1 MKTAFVA
8 TALLSSAAAASAQSS
23 VTLFGVVDAAISH
36 YTARSE
42 FYNDSGRI
50 VPLPANGNAV
60 TRTQTVLSNSANSNS
75 RLGLRGTEDLGGGL
89 AASFWL
95 ESPLANDS
103 GAGGLTSFSRRS
115 TISLSGGFGEVR
127 LGRDFTPTFWNDS
140 VFSPFSTIGV
150 GANVVSTVGTNLAI
164 ARGPGSAVAASDNY
178 LRASNSIGYFLPPN
192 LGGFYGQLQYALH
205 ENVAQSGLPGSPTR
219 KGQFAGGRFGYAS
232 GPLDVAVAYGQS
244 TAADATAVNALGLP
258 TGVGANEKI
267 KTFNLG
273 ASYNFGVVKLFG
285 ELSRVRDQ
293 STTTAPSG
301 LGTLL
306 IARDVDKYNGGLV
319 GVTVPV
325 GPGLIKAAYSRV
337 KFDNDLGPLA
347 TPFMPRR
354 DASVSK
360 LAIGYEH
367 NLSKRTALY
376 ATVAWIRAKDA
387 QNNAAIIGAATGT
400 APYLST
406 GAAGGSGYAPSRST
420 GYDFGIRHVF

>member
-1 MKTAFVA
+1 MRSAFVA

-23 VTLFGVVDAAISH
+23 VTLFGVLDAAVSH
-36 YTARSE
+36 YSARSE
-42 FYNDSGRI
+42 FYNDTGRI
-50 VPLPANGNAV
+50 VPSPANGNAI

-75 RLGLRGTEDLGGGL
+75 RLGFRGTEDLGGGL

-95 ESPLANDS
+95 ESPVANDS
-103 GAGGLTSFSRRS
+103 GAGGLTNFSRRS
-115 TISLSGGFGEVR
+115 TVSLSGGFGEIR

-140 VFSPFSTIGV
+140 IFSPFSTIGV

-164 ARGPGSAVAASDNY
+164 ARGPGSSVAASDNY
-178 LRASNSIGYFLPPN
+178 LRTSNSIGYFLPPT

-232 GPLDVAVAYGQS
+232 GPLDIAVAYGQS
-244 TAADATAVNALGLP
+244 TAADVTAVNTLGFP
-258 TGVGANEKI
+258 TGAGVNEKI

-273 ASYNFGVVKLFG
+273 ASYNFGILKVYG
-285 ELSRVRDQ
+285 ELSQVKDQ

-301 LGTLL
+301 LGGLL
-306 IARDVDKYNGGLV
+306 VALDDDKYNGGLV
-319 GVTVPV
+319 GLTVPV

-347 TPFMPRR
+347 TPFTPRR

-360 LAIGYEH
+360 FAIGYEH

-387 QNNAAIIGAATGT
+387 QNNAAIIGATTGT

-406 GAAGGSGYAPSRST
+406 GAVGSSGYAPSRSM
-420 GYDFGIRHVF
+420 GYDFGVRHAF

>member
-1 MKTAFVA
+1 MRSAFVA

-23 VTLFGVVDAAISH
+23 VTLFGVLDAAVSH
-36 YTARSE
+36 YSARSE
-42 FYNDSGRI
+42 FYNDTGRI
-50 VPLPANGNAV
+50 VPSPANGNAI

-75 RLGLRGTEDLGGGL
+75 RLGFRGTEDLGGGL

-95 ESPLANDS
+95 ESPVANDS
-103 GAGGLTSFSRRS
+103 GAGGLTNFSRRS
-115 TISLSGGFGEVR
+115 TVSLSGGFGEIR

-140 VFSPFSTIGV
+140 IFSPFSTIGV

-164 ARGPGSAVAASDNY
+164 ARGPGSSVAASDNY
-178 LRASNSIGYFLPPN
+178 LRSSNSIGYFLPPT

-232 GPLDVAVAYGQS
+232 GPLDIAVAYGQS
-244 TAADATAVNALGLP
+244 TAADVTAVNTLGFP
-258 TGVGANEKI
+258 TGAGVNEKI

-273 ASYNFGVVKLFG
+273 ASYNFGILKVYG
-285 ELSRVRDQ
+285 ELSQVKDQ

-301 LGTLL
+301 LGGLL
-306 IARDVDKYNGGLV
+306 VALDDDKYNGGLV
-319 GVTVPV
+319 GLTVPV

-347 TPFMPRR
+347 TPFTPRR

-360 LAIGYEH
+360 FAIGYEH

-387 QNNAAIIGAATGT
+387 QNNAAIIGATTGT

-406 GAAGGSGYAPSRST
+406 GAVGSSGYAPSRSM
-420 GYDFGIRHVF
+420 GYDFGVRHAF

>member
-1 MKTAFVA
+1 
-8 TALLSSAAAASAQSS
+8 
-23 VTLFGVVDAAISH
+23 
-36 YTARSE
+36 
-42 FYNDSGRI
+42 
-50 VPLPANGNAV
+50 
-60 TRTQTVLSNSANSNS
+60 
-75 RLGLRGTEDLGGGL
+75 
-89 AASFWL
+89 
-95 ESPLANDS
+95 
-103 GAGGLTSFSRRS
+103 
-115 TISLSGGFGEVR
+115 
-127 LGRDFTPTFWNDS
+127 
-140 VFSPFSTIGV
+140 
-150 GANVVSTVGTNLAI
+150 
-164 ARGPGSAVAASDNY
+164 
-178 LRASNSIGYFLPPN
+178 
-192 LGGFYGQLQYALH
+192 
-205 ENVAQSGLPGSPTR
+205 
-219 KGQFAGGRFGYAS
+219 
-232 GPLDVAVAYGQS
+232 
-244 TAADATAVNALGLP
+244 
-258 TGVGANEKI
+258 VGANEKI

-301 LGTLL
+301 LGALL

-354 DASVSK
+354 DAYVSK
-360 LAIGYEH
+360 LAIGFEH
-367 NLSKRTALY
+367 NLSKRTTLY